1 MKPVLWLVFTLTV
14 TTFSGAENAPIN
26 LNIVPRPASVR
37 YSTGVFTLTNR
48 TRLLAADPESRR
60 IAELFNEY
68 LLNQHGMSLKFA
80 TGTSTGGSVIWFSQQ
95 HNRELSPE
103 AYRLSIGPKNI
114 RVTGRAAGLFYGMQT
129 LTQLLPLGPHSS
141 IELPSLEITDYPR
154 FAYRGA
160 LLDVGRHFFSVT
172 YLKKYL
178 DLLAEYKINT
188 FHWHLTDDQGWR
200 IEIKKYPRLT
210 EIGSRPSQF
219 MKGSDLES
227 YPSDDP
233 PYGGYYTQDQIKE
246 IVAYAKARFITVIPE
261 IEMPGHSQAAIAAYP
276 ELACS
281 FTQPGASGASEQL
294 GHIFCP
300 KPETFTFLENVLSEV
315 ISLFPGPYI
324 HIGSDEVPRDEWRQS
339 TEAQAIIKR
348 EGLKS
353 EDELQSFFVKHIE
366 KFLNSKGKRMVGW
379 DEILE
384 GGLAPNAIVMSWRG
398 ESGGIQAAQQKHE
411 VIMSPTDFC
420 YLDYNQGDV
429 QREPPS
435 IGGYLPLAKVYS
447 YDPVPKDL
455 TSDEQKYILGVQG
468 NVWGE
473 YISTTEHLEYMVFPR
488 LLALAEVAWSP
499 LKGKS
504 YDDFRRRLPYQ
515 LGRLERQGV
524 NYRVPEPD
532 GLNDFYTAT
541 QDHATV
547 ELKPVNSGSQIY
559 YTLDGSQPNAHSQ
572 RYQSPFEI
580 PIAENE
586 KVVLNLVV
594 VTPGGRRSIVYGAT
608 FLRRPYLDAVSRD
621 VTQPGLTY
629 TVFDGNFQSARNLEE
644 GVRTTRGTTSSLD
657 LQQFG
662 HQQKYGLE
670 FDGYLRVPSD
680 GFYEFAVESDDGAIL
695 KIDDEVVV
703 DNDGNHG
710 PRSISGHIPL
720 RQGFHKLQ
728 LSYFQSEGGAWLR
741 VLWGVM
747 GTDLKPMDGTAVYH

>member
-1 MKPVLWLVFTLTV
+1 MKLSLWLIFILAV
-14 TTFSGAENAPIN
+14 TTFSPAENAPAK
-26 LNIVPRPASVR
+26 LNIVPRPVSVR
-37 YSTGVFTLTNR
+37 YSSGVFLLTNR
-48 TRLLAADPESRR
+48 TRILATDSESHR
-60 IAELFNEY
+60 IAGLFNQV
-68 LLNQHGMSLKFA
+68 LLNQHGMRLKFA
-80 TGTSTGGSVIWFSQQ
+80 TGTPTGDNVIWFRQQ
-95 HNRELSPE
+95 GDRDLPSEG
-103 AYRLSIGPKNI
+103 YRLSIGPKNI

-129 LTQLLPLGPHSS
+129 LTELLPLGPHRS
-141 IELPSLEITDYPR
+141 IELPGLEITDHPR
-154 FAYRGA
+154 FPYRGV
-160 LLDVGRHFFSVT
+160 LLDVGRHFSSVT

-178 DLLAEYKINT
+178 DLLAQYKINT

-200 IEIKKYPRLT
+200 IEIKRYPRLI

-219 MKGSDLES
+219 MKGSDSES
-227 YPSDDP
+227 YPSDEP

-246 IVAYAKARFITVIPE
+246 IVSYAKTRFITIIPE

-281 FTQPGASGASEQL
+281 FTPPGASGASEL
-294 GHIFCP
+294 PGHIFCP

-324 HIGSDEVPRDEWRQS
+324 HIGSDEVPRDEWRHS

-366 KFLNSKGKRMVGW
+366 KFLNSKGRRMIGW

-398 ESGGIQAAQQKHE
+398 QSGGILAAQQKHD

-420 YLDYNQGDV
+420 YLDYNQGDP

-447 YDPVPKDL
+447 YDPVPKEL
-455 TSDEQKYILGVQG
+455 TPEEQKYILGVQG

-473 YISTTEHLEYMVFPR
+473 YISTPEHLEYMTFPR

-499 LKGKS
+499 SEGKN

-515 LGRLERQGV
+515 LDRLERQGV

-532 GLNDFYTAT
+532 GLNDFYTAS

-547 ELKPVNSGSQIY
+547 ELRPVTPSSRIF
-559 YTLDGSQPNAHSQ
+559 YTLDGSLPNDQSR

-580 PIAENE
+580 PMAENE
-586 KVVLNLVV
+586 KTVLNLVV
-594 VTPGGRRSIVYGAT
+594 VTPGGRRSIVYGVT
-608 FLRRPYLDAVSRD
+608 FLRRPYVDAVSNN
-621 VTQPGLTY
+621 VSQAGLTY
-629 TVFDGNFQSARNLEE
+629 TVFDGNFASARDLEA
-644 GVRTTRGTTSSLD
+644 GVQTTRGTTSSLD

-662 HQQKYGLE
+662 HEQKYGLE
-670 FDGYLRVPSD
+670 FAGYVRVPSD

-695 KIDDEVVV
+695 QIDDEVVV
-703 DNDGNHG
+703 DNDGTHG
-710 PRSISGHIPL
+710 PRTASGHIPL

-728 LSYFQSEGGAWLR
+728 LRYFQSEGGAWLR

-747 GTDLKPMDGTAVYH
+747 GTELKPIDSSAVYH

>member
-1 MKPVLWLVFTLTV
+1 MKTVLWLVFTLAV
-14 TTFSGAENAPIN
+14 TTFSPAENAPAN
-26 LNIVPRPASVR
+26 LNIVPRPASLR
-37 YSTGVFTLTNR
+37 YSTGGFILTNR
-48 TRLLAADPESRR
+48 TRLLATDPESRR
-60 IAELFNEY
+60 IAELFNEF
-68 LLNQHGMSLKFA
+68 LLDQHGMHLKFA
-80 TGTSTGGSVIWFSQQ
+80 TGRSTAGNVIWFSQQ
-95 HNRELSPE
+95 RDRELPPE
-103 AYRLSIGPKNI
+103 GYRLSIRPNNI
-114 RVTGRAAGLFYGMQT
+114 RVIGRAAGLFYGMQT

-141 IELPSLEITDYPR
+141 IELQGLEITDYPR
-154 FAYRGA
+154 FAYRGV
-160 LLDVGRHFFSVT
+160 LLDVARHFFPVT

-219 MKGSDLES
+219 MKGSDLQS
-227 YPSDDP
+227 YPSDGP

-246 IVAYAKARFITVIPE
+246 IVAYAKAHFITVIPE

-281 FTQPGASGASEQL
+281 FTQPGANGTSEL
-294 GHIFCP
+294 IGHIFCP
-300 KPETFTFLENVLSEV
+300 KPQTFTFLENVLSEV
-315 ISLFPGPYI
+315 IPLFPGSYI

-339 TEAQAIIKR
+339 PEAQAIIKR
-348 EGLKS
+348 EGLKN

-366 KFLNSKGKRMVGW
+366 KFLNSKGRRMIGW

-398 ESGGIQAAQQKHE
+398 QGGGIEAAHQKHD

-420 YLDYNQGDV
+420 YLDYSQGDP

-447 YDPVPKDL
+447 YDPVPKEL
-455 TSDEQKYILGVQG
+455 TSEEQKYVLGVQG
-468 NVWGE
+468 NVWSE
-473 YISTTEHLEYMVFPR
+473 YISTPEHLEYMLFPR
-488 LLALAEVAWSP
+488 LFALAEVAWSP
-499 LKGKS
+499 QEEKN

-532 GLNDFYTAT
+532 GLNNFYTAT

-547 ELKPVNSGSQIY
+547 ELRPVVPGSQIY
-559 YTLDGSQPNAHSQ
+559 YTLDGSQPNDHSR

-580 PIAENE
+580 PLAENAQT
-586 KVVLNLVV
+586 VLNLVV
-594 VTPGGRRSIVYGAT
+594 VTPGGQRSVVYGAT
-608 FLRRPYLDAVSRD
+608 FLRRPYLDAVSNN

-629 TVFDGNFQSARNLEE
+629 TIFDGNFASARNLEE
-644 GVRTTRGTTSSLD
+644 GTRTASGTTSSLD

-662 HQQKYGLE
+662 RQQKYGLL
-670 FDGYLRVPSD
+670 FDGYVRVPSD
-680 GFYEFAVESDDGAIL
+680 GFYEFSVESDDGAIL
-695 KIDDEVVV
+695 QIDDEVVV
-703 DNDGNHG
+703 DNDGNHS
-710 PRSISGHIPL
+710 PRLVSGHIPL

-728 LSYFQSEGGAWLR
+728 LKYFQSEGGAWLR

-747 GTDLKPMDGTAVYH
+747 ATDLKPIDGTLVYH

>member
-1 MKPVLWLVFTLTV
+1 MKPVLWLVFMLTV
-14 TTFSGAENAPIN
+14 TTFSRAENARAN

-37 YSTGVFTLTNR
+37 YSTGVFILTNR
-48 TRLLAADPESRR
+48 TRILATAADSRR
-60 IAELFNEY
+60 IAGLFNEF
-68 LLNQHGMSLKFA
+68 LLNQHGMRLKSA
-80 TGTSTGGSVIWFSQQ
+80 TGTSTGDNIISLSQQ
-95 HNRELSPE
+95 RNRELPAE
-103 AYRLSIGPKNI
+103 GYRLSIGPKSI
-114 RVTGRAAGLFYGMQT
+114 RVTGRGAGLFYGMQT

-154 FAYRGA
+154 FAYRGV

-172 YLKKYL
+172 YLKQYI
-178 DLLAEYKINT
+178 DLLAQYKINT

-200 IEIKKYPRLT
+200 
-210 EIGSRPSQF
+210 
-219 MKGSDLES
+219 
-227 YPSDDP
+227 
-233 PYGGYYTQDQIKE
+233 
-246 IVAYAKARFITVIPE
+246 

-281 FTQPGASGASEQL
+281 FTQPGADGASELL

-324 HIGSDEVPRDEWRQS
+324 HIGGDEVPRDEWRQS

-366 KFLNSKGKRMVGW
+366 KFLNSKGRRMIGW

-398 ESGGIQAAQQKHE
+398 LSGGIQAAQQKHD

-420 YLDYNQGDV
+420 YLDYNQGDL

-447 YDPVPKDL
+447 YDPVPKEL
-455 TSDEQKYILGVQG
+455 TPEEQKYILGVQG

-473 YISTTEHLEYMVFPR
+473 YISTPEHLEYMTFPR
-488 LLALAEVAWSP
+488 LFALAEVGWSP
-499 LKGKS
+499 LEGKN

-515 LGRLERQGV
+515 LSRLERQGV

-532 GLNDFYTAT
+532 GLNDFYTAS

-547 ELKPVNSGSQIY
+547 ELRPVTPGSRIY
-559 YTLDGSQPNAHSQ
+559 YTLDGSLPNDHSR

-580 PIAENE
+580 PMAENE
-586 KVVLNLVV
+586 KTVLDLVV
-594 VTPGGRRSIVYGAT
+594 VTPGGRRSIAYGAT
-608 FLRRPYLDAVSRD
+608 FLRRPYVDAVSNN
-621 VTQPGLTY
+621 VSQPGLTY
-629 TVFDGNFQSARNLEE
+629 TVFDGNFRSARNLEE
-644 GVRTTRGTTSSLD
+644 GVRTTSGTTSSLD

-662 HQQKYGLE
+662 HEQKYGLE
-670 FDGYLRVPSD
+670 FDGYVRVPSD

-695 KIDDEVVV
+695 QIDDEVVV
-703 DNDGNHG
+703 DNDGSHG
-710 PRSISGHIPL
+710 PRSASGHIPL

-728 LSYFQSEGGAWLR
+728 LRYFQAEGGAWLR

-747 GTDLKPMDGTAVYH
+747 GTELKPIDGSAVYH